1 MKTVKSYPI
10 SHVLLD
16 NQSLMTITDDIIEQ
30 IKTDELYH
38 PMLFMSIQPFDIRS
52 IAFQPDRLNTY
63 SLRVT
68 ESMTSEDITDWINA
82 CISYQISTIDAIH
95 IKLIDDGMYK
105 PSASSHVDPKKFLK
119 TIFGD
124 NDITYIGKD
133 EISYIKKDDF
143 SKDAVDMDND
153 ELTQY
158 VHQTACDHNTAVDK
172 MATDVEDH
180 INDLNLWKSKLDS
193 FHELSDHQKANIM
206 TSIVDSIYNALDAL
220 ANLTSEYDERFSDFN
235 QRLFKKFS
243 VLDAYV
249 DGIDERLDDH
259 LDDEEVDK

>member
-1 MKTVKSYPI
+1 MRTVKSYPI

-16 NQSLMTITDDIIEQ
+16 SQSLLTITDDIIEQ
-30 IKTDELYH
+30 IKTDELYR
-38 PMLFMSIQPFDIRS
+38 PILFMSIQPFDIRS

-68 ESMTSEDITDWINA
+68 ESMTSEDIKDWINA
-82 CISYQISTIDAIH
+82 CISYQISTIDTIH

-105 PSASSHVDPKKFLK
+105 PSTSSHVDPKKFLK

-124 NDITYIGKD
+124 NEIT
-133 EISYIKKDDF
+133 YIKKDDF

-158 VHQTACDHNTAVDK
+158 VHQTERDHHATIDK
-172 MATDVEDH
+172 MAAGLDYH
-180 INDLNLWKSKLDS
+180 INDLTLWKSKLDS

-206 TSIVDSIYNALDAL
+206 TSIIDSIYNALDAL

-243 VLDAYV
+243 VLDSYV